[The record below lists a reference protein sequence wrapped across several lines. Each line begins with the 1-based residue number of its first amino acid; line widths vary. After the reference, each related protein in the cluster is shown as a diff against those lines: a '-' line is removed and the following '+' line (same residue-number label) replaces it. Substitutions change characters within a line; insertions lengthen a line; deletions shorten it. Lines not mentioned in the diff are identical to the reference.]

1 MGSLKYILKEGEC
14 TNLKAKEY
22 RQFEDIKYVKK
33 DGRKYWS
40 VRELVD
46 VLDYSWWRNFQ
57 KVIDRAMIACE
68 LSPVTISKMSRGELI
83 CIDVLYRIGTKLDV
97 DFCDMMSIKKI
108 NKISGDKMETQV
120 KRISLS

>member
-1 MGSLKYILKEGEC
+1 MP
-14 TNLKAKEY
+14 NLKAKEY

-57 KVIDRAMIACE
+57 KVIAVCVVGAILILLIRI
-68 LSPVTISKMSRGELI
+68 VFHTIL
-83 CIDVLYRIGTKLDV
+83 
-97 DFCDMMSIKKI
+97 
-108 NKISGDKMETQV
+108 
-120 KRISLS
+120 

>member
-57 KVIDRAMIACE
+57 KVIAVCVVGAILILLIRI
-68 LSPVTISKMSRGELI
+68 VFYTIL
-83 CIDVLYRIGTKLDV
+83 
-97 DFCDMMSIKKI
+97 
-108 NKISGDKMETQV
+108 
-120 KRISLS
+120 